1 MRTEALVI
9 DQLIEALENAKEN
22 FEAMIDNVKQKAELT
37 RQSIAPDTGP
47 TAAEMEEEL
56 FADMLELLCEVFG
69 IGLMLA
75 DPGWERETIRHNGK
89 LFIRNRR
96 REKTLRTLFG
106 VCRYQ
111 RWVFYAEDGTSLA
124 PLEMACNL
132 PTRQASYPVQELL
145 LDWDADVPFERA
157 VEYFNSVFGQSLST
171 KTAKAL
177 VEAAKEAAV
186 AFESERPAPPS
197 DEEKPI
203 LAASADGRGVPM
215 RPGEHNAEA
224 GGCKKQA
231 WVGLTYSTDIK
242 ERDTHQLAAVMAGL
256 DQVNAF
262 SDILEDSDSQSLA
275 DGPWQPRYLVRL
287 SEKEGLMRDLA
298 RDIAK
303 RRKPGQPLVM
313 LLDGDPYL
321 EEIARRHL
329 PEDTIYILD
338 FVHLSG
344 YLKVAAGA
352 IAADDELK
360 RLLHYMLVKKICAGN
375 AGSTV
380 DFLRAKITDLD
391 LTGDA
396 KDDVESCITYIENHS
411 HMLAYD
417 DYLAAGY
424 PIATGVVESACGHII
439 ADRFDIAGA
448 RWTTTGA
455 QALLH
460 LRAIRQSQQSP
471 AFHSFRRHYEANR
484 LYGQAA

>member
-1 MRTEALVI
+1 MI
-9 DQLIEALENAKEN
+9 NQLIEALENAKDK
-22 FEAMIDNVKQKAELT
+22 FEAMIDNVKRKAEKT
-37 RQSIAPDTGP
+37 RQSIDPDTGP
-47 TAAEMEEEL
+47 TAAEMEEDL
-56 FADMLELLCEVFG
+56 FADMLELLREVFSL
-69 IGLMLA
+69 GLMLA
-75 DPGWERETIRHNGK
+75 DPGWEHETIWHNGK
-89 LFIRNRR
+89 RFIRNRR
-96 REKTLRTLFG
+96 REKTLRTMFG
-106 VCRYQ
+106 ICRYQ

-124 PLEMACNL
+124 PVEIACNL
-132 PTRQASYPVQELL
+132 PARQASYPVQELL
-145 LDWDADVPFERA
+145 LDWDADAPFERA
-157 VEYFNSVFGQSLST
+157 VEYFNNVFGQSLST

-177 VEAAKEAAV
+177 VEAAEAAAV
-186 AFESERPAPPS
+186 AFENERQAPPP

-203 LAASADGRGVPM
+203 LAGSADGRGVPM

-231 WVGLTYSTDIK
+231 WVGLSYTTDIK
-242 ERDTHQLAAVMAGL
+242 ERDAHELAAAMAGL
-256 DQVNAF
+256 DQINAF
-262 SDILEDSDSQSLA
+262 SDILEGADRQSFA
-275 DGPWQPRYLVRL
+275 DGPCHPRYLVHL
-287 SEKEGLMRDLA
+287 SEKEALMRDLA

-303 RRKPGQPLVM
+303 RRKGGQPLVM

-329 PEDTIYILD
+329 PEDTVYILD
-338 FVHLSG
+338 IVHLSG
-344 YLKVAAGA
+344 YLKAAAGA
-352 IAADDELK
+352 IVSSDDIE
-360 RLLHYMLVKKICAGN
+360 RLLHYILLKRILTGN
-375 AGSTV
+375 TSGTLE
-380 DFLRAKITDLD
+380 FLRAKITDLD

-396 KDDVESCITYIENHS
+396 KDDVESCCTYIENHS

-424 PIATGVVESACGHII
+424 PIATGIVESACGHII

-460 LRAIRQSQQSP
+460 LRAIRQSHQSP